1 MKPATPNFPPTFA
14 TQRGAVL
21 IMALMFLTL
30 LTLMGVTAM
39 TNSSSQEKM
48 ARATR
53 DYNTAFQAAEA
64 ALRDAENDINGSD
77 GSGSRNPA
85 FIGSAYW
92 FDVPLRIPALGGC
105 ANGACIP
112 PASGGTPVWE
122 VAANWTNAAN
132 YGQFTFAQAL
142 PSTGSGGVG
151 QPAKYMIEYIGA
163 VGTQYAYRI
172 TARGYGPNSV
182 QTVMLQEEVLK

>member
-1 MKPATPNFPPTFA
+1 MKPDPANFPPTFA

-39 TNSSSQEKM
+39 TSSSSQEKM

-64 ALRDAENDINGSD
+64 ALRDAENDINGN
-77 GSGSRNPA
+77 GSRNPV

-92 FDVPLRIPALGGC
+92 FDVPTRIPTLGAC

-112 PASGGTPVWE
+112 PAAGGTPVWQ
-122 VAANWTNAAN
+122 VAANWTGTNAAT
-132 YGQFTFAQAL
+132 YGQYTFALAL

-151 QPAKYMIEYIGA
+151 QPARYMIEFIGT
-163 VGTQYAYRI
+163 VGTQFAYRI
-172 TARGYGPNSV
+172 TALGYGPNSV